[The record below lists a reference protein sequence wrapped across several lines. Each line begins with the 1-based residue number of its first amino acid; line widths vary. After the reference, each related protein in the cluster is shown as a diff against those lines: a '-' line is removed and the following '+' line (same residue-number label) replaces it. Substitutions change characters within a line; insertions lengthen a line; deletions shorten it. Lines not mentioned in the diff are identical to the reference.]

1 MVVIRLTRGGANKRP
16 FYQVVAADSR
26 RPRDGRYLERLG
38 YFNPISK
45 GGETR
50 LSLNKDRLDYW
61 LHQGAQPSDTVK
73 TLLVE
78 FLNPELAAKKAKAAE
93 AKLAKKAEAKK
104 AKVLADAKAAASAA
118 AEADK
123 AKAAA
128 EETPPASE

>member
-16 FYQVVAADSR
+16 FYQVVVADSR

-45 GGETR
+45 GGEIR
-50 LSLNKDRLDYW
+50 LSLNKDRFDYW
-61 LHQGAQPSDTVK
+61 LGQGAQPSDTVK

-78 FLNPELAAKKAKAAE
+78 FTNPELTAKKAKAAE

-104 AKVLADAKAAASAA
+104 LKALAEAKAAASAS

-123 AKAAA
+123 A
-128 EETPPASE
+128 ETPPASE